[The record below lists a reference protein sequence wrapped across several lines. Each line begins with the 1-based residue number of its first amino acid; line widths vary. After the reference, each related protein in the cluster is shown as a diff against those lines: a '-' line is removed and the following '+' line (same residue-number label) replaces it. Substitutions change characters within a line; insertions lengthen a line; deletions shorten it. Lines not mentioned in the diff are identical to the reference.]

1 MQSLQPQIVL
11 AVVVAS
17 SFYKDFGY
25 DLVVTSFSD
34 GIHSPNSLHYSGNAV
49 DLRTRNVR
57 EVDMMPIIGGINEV
71 FSLTAANLQVQLAL
85 LLVTY
90 LVCYRQAINMLSL
103 FFQA

>member
-57 EVDMMPIIGGINEV
+57 EVDMMPIIGGIRR
-71 FSLTAANLQVQLAL
+71 AL
-85 LLVTY
+85 GSDFDVIFESDHLHIEY
-90 LVCYRQAINMLSL
+90 QPK
-103 FFQA
+103 